1 MAIDPLLPF
10 GDYRTC
16 GIDDGYISLAVGWR
30 RNTTDHHPG
39 KIMDMED
46 RVLQLAQLLD
56 AQRARLEVSDS
67 VLAAL
72 IATHPHPGAVLR
84 EWQPIAARS
93 WTGETLA
100 DLSGD
105 RLRNRYRREALS
117 DQIEKWTDVLRSIT
131 LLRLSPTRACSLD
144 DIDP

>member
-1 MAIDPLLPF
+1 
-10 GDYRTC
+10 
-16 GIDDGYISLAVGWR
+16 
-30 RNTTDHHPG
+30 
-39 KIMDMED
+39 MDMED